1 MVGLTLEGLF
11 IGAAEK
17 VKEGKPVGWYV
28 SVACGVDTYKVS
40 VQSVPADLAFG
51 TPCFLTVK
59 PGCFNNK
66 LFYSGEF
73 VRKED

>member
-1 MVGLTLEGLF
+1 MVGLILEGLF

-17 VKEGKPVGWYV
+17 LKDGKPNGWYV
-28 SVACGVDTYKVS
+28 SVASGVDTYKVS
-40 VQSVPADLAFG
+40 VQSVPAELAFG
-51 TPCFLTVK
+51 TPCCLAVK

-73 VRKED
+73 VGKED